1 MRHLYIFFYEFTNT
15 ITFSDLLIFLECHAQ
30 KNQTDASSLKSNKNC
45 FYHTYCLTHLN
56 TRGFFYRKLFMIHR
70 NMITKHIDYCI
81 IYFLT

>member
-45 FYHTYCLTHLN
+45 FLSYLLFDPSKYS
-56 TRGFFYRKLFMIHR
+56 GFFLP
-70 NMITKHIDYCI
+70 
-81 IYFLT
+81 